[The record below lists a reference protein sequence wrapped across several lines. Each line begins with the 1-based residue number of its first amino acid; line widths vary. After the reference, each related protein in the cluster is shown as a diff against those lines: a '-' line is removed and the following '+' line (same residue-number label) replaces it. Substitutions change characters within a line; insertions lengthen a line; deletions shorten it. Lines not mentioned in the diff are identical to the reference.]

1 MVAYMETAERH
12 NGERIRRAR
21 GGHGFLN
28 GTAFAKRL
36 GISRQHLANIET
48 GRSAPGRDLLV
59 RIANELDVSVDYLL
73 GRDEPPREMARG
85 RAAAFETPE
94 AA

>member
-1 MVAYMETAERH
+1 MPIVTYMETVERH

-36 GISRQHLANIET
+36 GISRQHLANIEK

-59 RIANELDVSVDYLL
+59 RIADELGVSVDYLL
-73 GRDEPPREMARG
+73 GRDTPDSK
-85 RAAAFETPE
+85 AA
-94 AA
+94 